1 MENGLLIDDLP
12 INRQFSIATLN
23 YRRVHTMESLKSGW
37 SGHFWTM
44 EVARFFFLCLGVNNI
59 IQRLEQIYI
68 YKYIIII
75 LYIRISITDIT
86 TLFKQ
91 NIPSAHCFHR
101 NLVVFIFE
109 KHHHLRT
116 EKYSIVP

>member
-23 YRRVHTMESLKSGW
+23 DRRVHTLESLKSGW

-44 EVARFFFLCLGVNNI
+44 EVARFFCLGVNNI

-68 YKYIIII
+68 YII
-75 LYIRISITDIT
+75 
-86 TLFKQ
+86 
-91 NIPSAHCFHR
+91 
-101 NLVVFIFE
+101 
-109 KHHHLRT
+109 
-116 EKYSIVP
+116 